1 MFDIKELIENGINEG
16 VDEKKILMM
25 IADEMKKGS
34 DHNEIYEKIYHVTYG
49 PHLCDRYCKKM
60 VEGMYN
66 AAGEKGCK
74 FTMDQVIE
82 SSRRLGIS
90 FSGTDEDYT
99 EHELWAAANMMY
111 YDYGNILK
119 ESGITPDAMVC
130 TNMADSYLD
139 DIDAPNGKLADYFF
153 FLAKHKEE

>member
-1 MFDIKELIENGINEG
+1 MFDIKDLIEKGINEG
-16 VDEKKILMM
+16 KDEKKILVI

-34 DHNEIYEKIYHVTYG
+34 GHEEIYEKVYEVIYG
-49 PHLCDRYCKKM
+49 PHLCDHYCKKM
-60 VEGMYN
+60 VENMYN

-74 FTMDQVIE
+74 FMLDQVIE
-82 SSRRLGIS
+82 SSRRLGIT

-99 EHELWAAANMMY
+99 EHELWAAANMMN
-111 YDYGNILK
+111 YDYGAILK
-119 ESGITPDAMVC
+119 ESGVNPDVIVC

-153 FLAKHKEE
+153 FISKHHKD

>member
-1 MFDIKELIENGINEG
+1 MFDIKELIEKGINDGIDEKKLLMILANELKEG
-16 VDEKKILMM
+16 VD
-25 IADEMKKGS
+25 
-34 DHNEIYEKIYHVTYG
+34 HVEIYEAVYKEIYG
-49 PHLCDRYCKKM
+49 PHLCDRFCKKM

-74 FTMDQVIE
+74 FTVDQVTE
-82 SSRRLGIS
+82 AARRLGIT

-111 YDYGNILK
+111 FDYGHILK
-119 ESGITPDAMVC
+119 EAGVSPDVTVC

-139 DIDAPNGKLADYFF
+139 DVDAPFGKLADYFF
-153 FLAKHKEE
+153 FLDEHKNQ